1 MHHDNPAGRIAARRT
16 RRLRGIVGTRN
27 RWLAMAT
34 GSVVRSD
41 AATANAVDVL
51 DPFYTEPSA
60 LHWVCAVAAE
70 L

>member
-1 MHHDNPAGRIAARRT
+1 
-16 RRLRGIVGTRN
+16 
-27 RWLAMAT
+27 MAT

-60 LHWVCAVAAE
+60 LHRAVGAA
-70 L
+70 LGVGRRRRTVDQ

>member
-1 MHHDNPAGRIAARRT
+1 
-16 RRLRGIVGTRN
+16 
-27 RWLAMAT
+27 MAT

-60 LHWVCAVAAE
+60 LRWVWAVAAE